1 MDKLRKSTTNKV
13 IFGVC
18 GGLAEYFDTDATIIR
33 LFTAIISIF
42 LPVGILCYLAA
53 ALIMPKN

>member
-18 GGLAEYFDTDATIIR
+18 GGLAEYFDTDATIVR
-33 LFTAIISIF
+33 LLTTIGSIF

-53 ALIMPKN
+53 ALIMPQE